1 MTEQNS
7 FNPSGCDVT
16 QAIIRSHDGSKSVD
30 ISAQIIEFEI
40 VQSMDSVS
48 YNGTLLVLDTIGL
61 LEEFPLRA
69 EETMD
74 LKIVGYDLNTEVN
87 IKTHIYRVSD
97 IVPSES
103 NNGSVFTIHFVSN
116 ITFEASKRRVTRA
129 YQGTIGTMAKEVF
142 DVYFSRLDRA
152 VYLEIDDTT
161 DARTLPFASAR
172 YPILAEEDRN
182 LFVQPTAS
190 ISRVIV
196 PNLTP
201 TEAMYFL
208 STKGYQPETPSQTF
222 RFFETLENYYFATDE
237 YFVQYARRSNTK
249 TFFYSPA
256 SSIDPRQPEDQL
268 NRIEDLRIINKGIDT
283 ATDIFSGSYRTRVME
298 LDLIRRTI
306 NRFDFDYSTDARY
319 IDMSGEP
326 RRLEDNPHTEQFRN
340 DTFTEENAKE
350 FIVFRDYTRNGD
362 IPSSLHTDRFISE
375 IIANRVSYYHHLN
388 NTILSISLKGRLDL
402 RPGEI
407 ISLDIKNLS
416 GAGGVDKNDTLSG
429 KYLIKITS
437 HKRDNV
443 GILNTNLQ
451 VVKFDWSRGS
461 DNV

>member
-161 DARTLPFASAR
+161 GARTLPFAGAR
-172 YPILAEEDRN
+172 YPILEEEDRN

-237 YFVQYARRSNTK
+237 YFVQYARRSDTK

-268 NRIEDLRIINKGIDT
+268 NRIEDLRIINKSIDT

-340 DTFTEENAKE
+340 DTFTEENAK
-350 FIVFRDYTRNGD
+350 
-362 IPSSLHTDRFISE
+362 
-375 IIANRVSYYHHLN
+375 
-388 NTILSISLKGRLDL
+388 
-402 RPGEI
+402 
-407 ISLDIKNLS
+407 
-416 GAGGVDKNDTLSG
+416 
-429 KYLIKITS
+429 
-437 HKRDNV
+437 
-443 GILNTNLQ
+443 
-451 VVKFDWSRGS
+451 
-461 DNV
+461 